1 MSDTIQHEP
10 GPARRAA
17 AAAALRAAE
26 REDKDRCL
34 NAERKPEADPKA
46 RPDWVQACM
55 DEACAPLRECG
66 QAPPTRSHSP
76 EPAVLCHGRT
86 THSPEHGRTTHYIV
100 PYGIVRPSRP
110 WHDDPEPTDDVPTM
124 IRALLPLNDDDQMT
138 MTSTTRAP

>member
-26 REDKDRCL
+26 REAKDMCL

-55 DEACAPLRECG
+55 D
-66 QAPPTRSHSP
+66 
-76 EPAVLCHGRT
+76 
-86 THSPEHGRTTHYIV
+86 
-100 PYGIVRPSRP
+100 
-110 WHDDPEPTDDVPTM
+110 
-124 IRALLPLNDDDQMT
+124 
-138 MTSTTRAP
+138 